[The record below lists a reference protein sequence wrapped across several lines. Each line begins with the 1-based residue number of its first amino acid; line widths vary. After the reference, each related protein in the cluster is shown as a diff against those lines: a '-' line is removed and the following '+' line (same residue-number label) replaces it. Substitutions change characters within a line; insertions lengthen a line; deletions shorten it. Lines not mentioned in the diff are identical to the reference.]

1 MQMLNICS
9 ESVNADCY
17 IRIIH
22 WIHESQCGNVVFL
35 LINLLNDSSWKI
47 SLCSDFPEC

>member
-9 ESVNADCY
+9 ESVNADCCV
-17 IRIIH
+17 RIIH
-22 WIHESQCGNVVFL
+22 WIRDSQRDNVIFL
-35 LINLLNDSSWKI
+35 FINLLNDSSWKI